1 MDKYSED
8 IQNLFPDSDREEIN
22 AAIMAMVKRG
32 LVEQYTD
39 ENGDF
44 VFALTEKGDRIAND
58 LGYKDNNEGDS

>member
-22 AAIMAMVKRG
+22 AALAAMVKRG
-32 LVEQYTD
+32 LVEQYID
-39 ENGDF
+39 ENGEF

-58 LGYKDNNEGDS
+58 LKSKDDDKGDS